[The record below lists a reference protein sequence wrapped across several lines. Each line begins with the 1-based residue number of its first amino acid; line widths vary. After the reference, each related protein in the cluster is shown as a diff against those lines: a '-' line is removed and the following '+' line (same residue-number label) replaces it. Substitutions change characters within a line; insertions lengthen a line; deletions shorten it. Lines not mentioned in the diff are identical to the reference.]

1 LNFRVA
7 AVRRP
12 IMGIGVLLLLVAVTL
27 AVLRITDHSAR
38 AEARHLAKACTSKLL
53 ADWSDGQIRGTYP
66 IHCYR
71 DALKSLPT
79 DLRMYSSA
87 PDDIAQALS
96 QRIVRGRARTS
107 SDVRTLAE
115 SVAAK

>member
-1 LNFRVA
+1 
-7 AVRRP
+7 
-12 IMGIGVLLLLVAVTL
+12 MGIGVLLILVAVTA
-27 AVLRITDHSAR
+27 AVLRVTDRSAR
-38 AEARHLAKACTSKLL
+38 AEARRPAKACTSKLL

-66 IHCYR
+66 IRCYR

-96 QRIVRGRARTS
+96 RRVVQGRASTS
-107 SDVRTLAE
+107 SDARIAE